1 MTLKNQENKAQLL
14 SNSET
19 FILNT
24 FINRFKKQGIA
35 NPEKEESRL
44 IEYVKNNNAIE
55 FYDVYP

>member
-1 MTLKNQENKAQLL
+1 MTLKNKENKAQLL

-24 FINRFKKQGIA
+24 LINRFKKQGIA
-35 NPEKEESRL
+35 NPEKESNRL
-44 IEYVKNNNAIE
+44 IKYLENNNAIE

>member
-24 FINRFKKQGIA
+24 FINRFKKQG
-35 NPEKEESRL
+35 NTKQKKESNRL
-44 IEYVKNNNAIE
+44 IKKKKNNNAIE

>member
-19 FILNT
+19 FVLNT
-24 FINRFKKQGIA
+24 LINRFKKQGIA
-35 NPEKEESRL
+35 NQEQEVNRL
-44 IEYVKNNNAIE
+44 IEYLKNNNAIE

>member
-24 FINRFKKQGIA
+24 FINRFKKQGIT
-35 NPEKEESRL
+35 NPEKESNRL
-44 IEYVKNNNAIE
+44 IESLKNNNAIE

>member
-1 MTLKNQENKAQLL
+1 MTLKNQVNKAQLL

-24 FINRFKKQGIA
+24 FIDRFKKQGIT
-35 NPEKEESRL
+35 NPEKEENRL